1 MKRKFFIQI
10 FSVALLFISSLSLF
24 GQNSVRPLAK
34 KLYEIKQHA
43 RSTGKFDKLFNE
55 STQNSRSK
63 AISEVVS
70 NAQLLTLNSDN
81 LAELIKG
88 NNEVLELTIPFNGRP
103 VTVEMFQKSVFSD
116 GFTYQ
121 TSSTFDKKF
130 TISGSKFYRGIV
142 KGNENAIVA
151 MSFFQ

>member
-70 NAQLLTLNSDN
+70 NAQLRRVDVEFES
-81 LAELIKG
+81 AELRHRHVGIFRHRSRKIRCFG
-88 NNEVLELTIPFNGRP
+88 SAHKTAQPNV
-103 VTVEMFQKSVFSD
+103 QKC
-116 GFTYQ
+116 Q
-121 TSSTFDKKF
+121 
-130 TISGSKFYRGIV
+130 I
-142 KGNENAIVA
+142 
-151 MSFFQ
+151 